1 MLLLCAVVSSNPVEN
16 SSENSML
23 GNTHHGKFSGDHS
36 RYMVFPSECAILLI
50 VCEGVVRGVSQRRP
64 QGAAVAALVWELRA
78 WTLL

>member
-23 GNTHHGKFSGDHS
+23 GNTHHGKFSGDHG

-50 VCEGVVRGVSQRRP
+50 VCEGVVGGISQRPR
-64 QGAAVAALVWELRA
+64 GAAVAALVWELQA